1 MDGPENQNVG
11 WNRRIAL
18 CGGDSMKLPA
28 LTVTEN
34 RPHAVSPPEE
44 AIRKAVAA
52 WLAKALRQ

>member
-1 MDGPENQNVG
+1 
-11 WNRRIAL
+11 
-18 CGGDSMKLPA
+18 MKLPA